1 NQLPYVLGPSPAIP
15 SVHHAESQ
23 GSQVE
28 RLQEMDPRRSHLW
41 ISPCSRWS
49 LFSWLVHLAPPQL
62 VPFDTVWTDFQ
73 QAPGLWHPFSTN
85 TATKKATAIP
95 SPGDAGLWQQTA

>member
-1 NQLPYVLGPSPAIP
+1 MLSLWLLGKSKIIQKIALPCGIFLPHQTVPANTSLIT
-15 SVHHAESQ
+15 
-23 GSQVE
+23 

-62 VPFDTVWTDFQ
+62 VPFDTVWVSL
-73 QAPGLWHPFSTN
+73 GKLGS
-85 TATKKATAIP
+85 KP
-95 SPGDAGLWQQTA
+95 SS